1 LRRVDGQGDVEA
13 SVTVQIF
20 AYSNVEARSYHLD
33 QLDMEDYFW
42 SFTEIDG
49 HRVVVYRNGVDG
61 RIWIS
66 GPYLILV
73 YSGRGASE
81 RVLWVDG
88 FAEIYLNNPP
98 EPQS

>member
-1 LRRVDGQGDVEA
+1 
-13 SVTVQIF
+13 
-20 AYSNVEARSYHLD
+20 
-33 QLDMEDYFW
+33 MEDYFW